1 MPRAGGQTSELSRPR
16 AAGRSVVKPRAS
28 MPYFRAGDRIRGAEW
43 YCEIAGVQGT
53 VDEAVDVEIVDDQLV
68 QDLVRFDRP
77 VVIGGQPTRTLS
89 HSARNV
95 ELIVAGAKYQS

>member
-1 MPRAGGQTSELSRPR
+1 
-16 AAGRSVVKPRAS
+16 

-53 VDEAVDVEIVDDQLV
+53 VEEAVDVVIVDDQFV

-77 VVIGGQPTRTLS
+77 VMICGQPTRTFS
-89 HSARNV
+89 HSARNF
-95 ELIVAGAKYQS
+95 ELIVAGAKS

>member
-1 MPRAGGQTSELSRPR
+1 M
-16 AAGRSVVKPRAS
+16 PRAS

-53 VDEAVDVEIVDDQLV
+53 VEEAVDVVIVDDQFV

-77 VVIGGQPTRTLS
+77 VVIRGQPTLMFS
-89 HSARNV
+89 HSARNF
-95 ELIVAGAKYQS
+95 ELS

>member
-1 MPRAGGQTSELSRPR
+1 MPHAGGQTSKLSRPR
-16 AAGRSVVKPRAS
+16 AAGRSVVK
-28 MPYFRAGDRIRGAEW
+28 PYFRAGDRIRGAEW

-53 VDEAVDVEIVDDQLV
+53 VEEVVDVEIARDQLV

-77 VVIGGQPTRTLS
+77 VLTRGQPTRTFS
-89 HSARNV
+89 HSARNF